1 MIYISMPETLD
12 VNYGQEVKVFY
23 NSKEVEATVID
34 GACFP
39 APTENDIDTFTIK
52 YLVEFKNKE
61 RKWVPMGDIGVIEYA
76 GQDE

>member
-1 MIYISMPETLD
+1 MIYIPMPETLD
-12 VNYGQEVKVFY
+12 VSYGQEVKVFY
-23 NSKEVEATVID
+23 NSREVEATIVD

-61 RKWVPMGDIGVIEYA
+61 RKWMPMGDIEVIK
-76 GQDE
+76 DEGNDN